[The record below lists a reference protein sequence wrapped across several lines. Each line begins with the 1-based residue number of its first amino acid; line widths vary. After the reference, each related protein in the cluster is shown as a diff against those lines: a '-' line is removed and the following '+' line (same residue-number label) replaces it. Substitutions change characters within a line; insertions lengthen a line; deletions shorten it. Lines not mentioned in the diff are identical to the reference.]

1 MKVYEY
7 PETVEE
13 EFSEK
18 IHGTV
23 VKDNFRWLEELD
35 TERVKKWVESQ
46 NKFTN
51 HQLPKQLVE
60 KYKKELKDFIY
71 FETESPWII
80 RGSKAFYIK
89 KGKEEE
95 LFRVIMKNLE
105 TNDEKIL
112 LNPNEWSDDYTDTIF
127 DYYPSFSGNYVV
139 YIKVLGGDEWTAT
152 SYILDVNSGKLI
164 DEPIPNTR
172 VGSVAWNLE
181 EGFYY
186 TRYPNKNKVSE
197 TEVYNQ
203 RDVYYHKL
211 GTSTAKDKL
220 IYKNKDPQVFS
231 SVKSTLDKKDCIIF
245 LQKGYS
251 QIDVYVYR
259 TELKLLENICENI
272 GAKFDGNIVEN
283 YFIAKTDYLA
293 PNGRIIKID
302 LRKPK
307 VENWETII
315 PEKDFPLDFP
325 LFYGQKL
332 IVRYLEDSYHQLY
345 VYDLDGVKLGK
356 IELPSIGSLSY
367 FDGSWDSKEF
377 QFYFTSFLQ
386 PYTVFKAN
394 IDTFEN
400 EIVFQ
405 PELDLDLEQYFTE
418 LKWFDSKDGTQI
430 PMFLTMKKN
439 TNRDGTNLVL
449 LYAYGGFSHTNF
461 PYYNSRNAFLLEQG
475 FILAY
480 PSIRGG
486 NEFGEEWH
494 RSGMKKN
501 KQNVF
506 DDFIAAAEWLIQE
519 QYTHPKLLTIEGAS
533 NGGLLT
539 GAVLSQRPELI
550 GNALV
555 EVPVLD
561 MLRYHKFY
569 NAELWIG
576 EYGNPEKAEEFKFLI
591 EYSPYHKVSKEKK
604 YPSILLTTN
613 INDKRVHPM
622 HAFKM
627 TAKMQKIE
635 NNNPVLLRTITKAG
649 HGIVSREQQIEQSAE
664 TVAFIMWRS
673 KESLTR

>member
-1 MKVYEY
+1 
-7 PETVEE
+7 
-13 EFSEK
+13 
-18 IHGTV
+18 
-23 VKDNFRWLEELD
+23 
-35 TERVKKWVESQ
+35 ERVKKWVESQ
-46 NKFTN
+46 NNFTDY
-51 HQLPKQLVE
+51 HLPKQLVE
-60 KYKKELKDFIY
+60 KYKMELKDFIY
-71 FETESPWII
+71 FETESPQII
-80 RGSKAFYIK
+80 RENKAFYSK

-95 LFRVIMKNLE
+95 LSRVIMKNLK

-112 LNPNEWSDDYTDTIF
+112 LNPNEWSDDYTDNIYN
-127 DYYPSFSGNYVV
+127 YYPSFSGNYLV
-139 YIKVLGGDEWTAT
+139 YVKVLGGDEWAAT

-164 DEPIPNTR
+164 DDPIPNTR
-172 VGSVAWNLE
+172 LGSVAWNFE

-186 TRYPNKNKVSE
+186 TRYPEKNEVSE
-197 TEVYNQ
+197 TEAYTQ

-211 GTSTAKDKL
+211 GTSIAEDKL
-220 IYKNKDPQVFS
+220 IYKNKDPQVIS
-231 SVKSTLDKKDCIIF
+231 LITSTLDKKDCMIF
-245 LQKGYS
+245 LMKGWS
-251 QIDVYVYR
+251 QNDVYVYR
-259 TELKLLENICENI
+259 TELGFLEAICENI
-272 GAKFDGNIVEN
+272 SAKFDGNIVGN
-283 YFIAKTDYLA
+283 FFIAKTDYLA

-302 LRKPK
+302 LRKPE

-315 PEKDFPLDFP
+315 PENDYPLDFP
-325 LFYGQKL
+325 LFYGEKL
-332 IVRYLEDSYHQLY
+332 IARYLEDSYHQVY
-345 VYDLDGVKLGK
+345 IYDLNGVNLGK
-356 IELPSIGSLSY
+356 IELPSIGSVSY
-367 FDGSWDSKEF
+367 FVGIWDSNEF
-377 QFYFTSFLQ
+377 QFYFASFLQ

-394 IDTFEN
+394 IDTFET

-405 PELDLDLEQYFTE
+405 PELDLNLEKYLTE
-418 LKWFDSKDGTQI
+418 LKWYESKDGTQI
-430 PMFLTMKKN
+430 PMFLTMKKDTYRN
-439 TNRDGTNLVL
+439 GMNLVL
-449 LYAYGGFSHTNF
+449 LYGYGGFSYTNI

-494 RSGMKKN
+494 QGGMRGN

-519 QYTHPKLLTIEGAS
+519 QYTQSKLLTIEGVS

-561 MLRYHKFY
+561 MVRYHKFY
-569 NAELWIG
+569 NAQPWID

-591 EYSPYHKVSKEKK
+591 EYSPYHKVSKERK

-613 INDKRVHPM
+613 VNDKRVHPM

-635 NNNPVLLRTITKAG
+635 KSNPVLLRTITKAG
-649 HGIVSREQQIEQSAE
+649 HGVVSREQQIEQEAE
-664 TVAFIMWRS
+664 IVAFIMWRS
-673 KESLTR
+673 RE